1 MALIELNYLSKTLG
15 MHQSLNVILPEDTS
29 FFKKDQEAKPL
40 KSMLVL
46 HGLSSDANSYLR
58 YTSIERYANDHK
70 LAIILPNA
78 DHSFY
83 TNMAYGHSYYDY
95 VMEVYD
101 YVHQIFPLSK
111 AREDN
116 FIAGHSMGGYGTT
129 KYALTQSQRFSKAA
143 ILSAPFD
150 VSLLRDY
157 EYYDFSPQ
165 AIIGEKGDIKGTP
178 FDPYYLVE
186 QAIDNHVDLPELLI
200 MCGTE
205 DELYPQN
212 LEFIKYLD
220 EKGIQYNFKESP
232 GIHDY
237 AYWDKA
243 IKETI
248 EQFTE
253 E

>member
-15 MHQSLNVILPEDTS
+15 MHQSLNVILPEDIS

-248 EQFTE
+248 EQFTVE
-253 E
+253 

>member
-1 MALIELNYLSKTLG
+1 
-15 MHQSLNVILPEDTS
+15 
-29 FFKKDQEAKPL
+29 
-40 KSMLVL
+40 MLVL

-129 KYALTQSQRFSKAA
+129 KYALTQSQRFSK
-143 ILSAPFD
+143 S
-150 VSLLRDY
+150 DY
-157 EYYDFSPQ
+157 
-165 AIIGEKGDIKGTP
+165 IICTIRC
-178 FDPYYLVE
+178 
-186 QAIDNHVDLPELLI
+186 LI
-200 MCGTE
+200 T
-205 DELYPQN
+205 
-212 LEFIKYLD
+212 
-220 EKGIQYNFKESP
+220 
-232 GIHDY
+232 
-237 AYWDKA
+237 
-243 IKETI
+243 
-248 EQFTE
+248 
-253 E
+253 

>member
-116 FIAGHSMGGYGTT
+116 FIAGHSMGGFGTT